1 MIVKFLGEKGERKKT
16 GCPVCGTRIRVSNT
30 ISYTKRMILPS
41 GRVMVFVLNRE
52 YEVNEK
58 EGQFLLDYHYTYNNE
73 EMHPFVKRD

>member
-1 MIVKFLGEKGERKKT
+1 
-16 GCPVCGTRIRVSNT
+16 
-30 ISYTKRMILPS
+30 MILPS

-73 EMHPFVKRD
+73 EIHPFVKRD